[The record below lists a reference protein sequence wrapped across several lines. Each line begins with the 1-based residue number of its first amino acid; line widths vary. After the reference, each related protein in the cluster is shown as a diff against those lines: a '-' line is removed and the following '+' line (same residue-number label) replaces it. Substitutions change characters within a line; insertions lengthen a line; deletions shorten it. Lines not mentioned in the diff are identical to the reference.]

1 MIIDHNDDQDRRISE
16 ARAREQSRLRN
27 FIRKRVPN
35 ADDVE
40 DILQEVFYE
49 LVETLRLMRP
59 VEHIG
64 PWLYRVTRNRIT
76 DLYRKRKPEV
86 STNEAVQLGEEGG
99 RAELEDL
106 LPSPDAGPDAVFAR
120 AVLLEELGD
129 ALDDLP
135 EEQREVFVAH
145 EMEGLSFKEISEETG
160 VGVNTLL
167 SRKHYAVLHLRERLQ
182 SIYDEFRKG

>member
-35 ADDVE
+35 AADVE

-64 PWLYRVTRNRIT
+64 PWLYRVTRNRI
-76 DLYRKRKPEV
+76 DRKSV
-86 STNEAVQLGEEGG
+86 V
-99 RAELEDL
+99 
-106 LPSPDAGPDAVFAR
+106 
-120 AVLLEELGD
+120 
-129 ALDDLP
+129 
-135 EEQREVFVAH
+135 
-145 EMEGLSFKEISEETG
+145 
-160 VGVNTLL
+160 
-167 SRKHYAVLHLRERLQ
+167 
-182 SIYDEFRKG
+182 